1 MRRLRFAMILGILCW
16 GIGMGVESQ
25 ERSPDLKRPLPQDCQ
40 GTAAALDVTS
50 TRMTFERQTRSFVF
64 EENVRI
70 RRCDMTILCDR
81 LEVKSDATGQ
91 DVQHIVATGN
101 VRVQQGTRHGTAE
114 RAEYFVADQRLV
126 LTGNPRAWDAQKQHE
141 MAGEE
146 IVIVLPQE
154 HVLVKRA
161 HVLFHPR
168 KPATKEP

>member
-1 MRRLRFAMILGILCW
+1 MRRLLLCFVLGVLLC
-16 GIGMGVESQ
+16 GIGGYVESQ
-25 ERSPDLKRPLPQDCQ
+25 ERPSDIERLLPQDCQ
-40 GTAAALDVTS
+40 GAAAALDVTS
-50 TRMTFERQTRSFVF
+50 TRMTFERQTQSFVF

-91 DVQHIVATGN
+91 EVQHIIATGK

-126 LTGNPRAWDAQKQHE
+126 LKGNPRAWDVQEQHE
-141 MAGEE
+141 ITGEE
-146 IVIVLPQE
+146 IIIVLPRE

-161 HVLFHPR
+161 RVLFHPR
-168 KPATKEP
+168 KPTTKKP